1 MISTNQ
7 KINLREERDFGSKLN
22 ATFHFIRANFRMLL
36 KTLFM
41 YVTPLAL
48 AAGIASGVYQARMLR
63 ELSGANEFE
72 SYGQYSF
79 FNQVTSVNYFFTVF
93 FMLTSIYV
101 LFLAVYSFMVVY
113 QDEEGEVNPAAV
125 WLHMKEHLVK
135 VIFGGILIALV
146 TFLSIFLLG
155 LGLYLGV
162 VLSLFVVVM
171 VREDL
176 DFIETVERCFTLIK
190 GNWWSTFGLIIIAG
204 FIQGVI
210 TWVTALPAGAITV
223 MRVLQIPAMESDLLL
238 VVTQTI
244 SSVFGIYCY
253 SISAIAIGFQYFN
266 LVEKKEGLGL
276 LEEANLIGRHNLDTN
291 ANEGQY

>member
-7 KINLREERDFGSKLN
+7 KINLREERDFSSKLN
-22 ATFHFIRANFRMLL
+22 ATFHFIRANFRTLL

-48 AAGIASGVYQARMLR
+48 AAGISSGIYQARVLR
-63 ELSGANEFE
+63 GLSGTNEFE
-72 SYGQYSF
+72 TYGQFSF
-79 FNQVTSVNYFFTVF
+79 FNQVTSVNYFFTAF
-93 FMLTSIYV
+93 FMLTSVYV

-135 VIFGGILIALV
+135 VIFGGVLIALI
-146 TFLSIFLLG
+146 TFLSLFLLG

-190 GNWWSTFGLIIIAG
+190 GNWWATFGLIIVAG
-204 FIQGVI
+204 FIQGVV
-210 TWVTALPAGAITV
+210 TWLTALPLFAIGV
-223 MRVLQIPAMESDLLL
+223 MRGLQVPGMDNDLLL
-238 VVTQTI
+238 VVVQTI
-244 SSVFGIYCY
+244 SSVLGIYIY
-253 SISAIAIGFQYFN
+253 AISAIAIGFQYFN

-276 LEEANLIGRHNLDTN
+276 LEQADLIGRHNLDTS